1 MQFNETLNRKTVY
14 RLAISISVIFI
25 VFAIGTIF
33 FAAKQCREASNDEL
47 CKFHQMQTLSN
58 SGTTILM
65 GLYPSFARC

>member
-1 MQFNETLNRKTVY
+1 
-14 RLAISISVIFI
+14 VIFI